1 MKINFIL
8 KKQEIKMSFVLVML
22 TILSSPVC
30 GPDKN
35 TITENFIFEK
45 PAATGTKEKVVY
57 KKIPTKWIKI
67 TKKSN

>member
-1 MKINFIL
+1 
-8 KKQEIKMSFVLVML
+8 MSFVLAML

-30 GPDKN
+30 DPGKN
-35 TITENFIFEK
+35 VVTENFKFEK
-45 PAATGTKEKVVY
+45 PTAVETKEKVVY

>member
-8 KKQEIKMSFVLVML
+8 KKQEIKMSFVLAML

-30 GPDKN
+30 GPSEN
-35 TITENFIFEK
+35 IVTENFNFEK
-45 PAATGTKEKVVY
+45 PATPEKKEKVVY
-57 KKIPTKWIKI
+57 KKIPTKWVKI